1 VSAVSAEE
9 VAESETTPPPPTKTI
24 NVNNRNRKVA
34 LNDIKCVSIKL
45 CRVNVL

>member
-1 VSAVSAEE
+1 VSAVSAEAI
-9 VAESETTPPPPTKTI
+9 AEAETTPPPTTKTI

-45 CRVNVL
+45 FRVNVL